1 MGSGTGKGRG
11 EERVRREAAALLVLG
26 GGGQRKT
33 EKGRDFRG
41 GDDERFDLGETAYC
55 VLVCLFIG
63 LTFTKCGPLVL
74 DEI

>member
-1 MGSGTGKGRG
+1 
-11 EERVRREAAALLVLG
+11 VRREAAALLVLG
-26 GGGQRKT
+26 GGDGELRVGQRKT